1 MSWSR
6 LDSAALIVVTAGASL
21 LRLTGLDRP
30 AGLVFD
36 EIFYARD
43 ACWYVFSSESVCGI
57 TDLASRSHPPLGKW
71 LIGSGIALFG
81 YAEDQ
86 PFSWRITAAIAGI
99 ITVALLFILAWRLL
113 RTVAPGPSATVGAFA
128 AAGLLATDFLHLVQ
142 SRIGMLDVF
151 IVMFVVVAA
160 LAVVLDR
167 DRLLPTERRSLLDRV
182 TLGHPWRLV
191 AGVALGAATATKWS
205 GAYVALAL
213 IGLTVVWAIAW
224 ARRDLPEASFAA
236 SVGRAFRREALP
248 TIVLLGVVPLL
259 VYVASYTGRMPG
271 AIIALPWQDGSVW
284 RGIWEHQRA
293 MLDFHTSLGG
303 HHPYESPAWSW
314 GALKRPVAYFFT
326 DDAGGYREILALGS
340 PVVWW
345 PGFAALALGTIL
357 WIRWRAEVWGPEIVV
372 VAAAL
377 ATYGPWLILSGDR
390 SQTFIWYL
398 LPTMPFVFIALG
410 LVAARLWLGVVGRFT
425 VVAFAGV
432 VLSAFVFFFPVL
444 VALPLSPAD
453 WSTRIWFRDCERPD
467 GPTLTLPDDEINQG
481 RPPDGWCW
489 I

>member
-6 LDSAALIVVTAGASL
+6 LDTAALVVVTAGAAVV
-21 LRLTGLDRP
+21 RLTGLDRP
-30 AGLVFD
+30 AALVFD

-43 ACWYVFSSESVCGI
+43 ACWYVFGSESVCGI
-57 TDLASRSHPPLGKW
+57 ADLASRSHPPLGKW
-71 LIGSGIALFG
+71 LIGGGIALFG

-99 ITVALLFILAWRLL
+99 ITVALLFLLAWRLL
-113 RTVAPGPSATVGAFA
+113 RTVAPGRTATVGALA

-151 IVMFVVVAA
+151 IVLFVVLAV

-167 DRLLPTERRSLLDRV
+167 DRLRPTERSSLLARV

-213 IGLTVVWAIAW
+213 IGLTVVWEIARV
-224 ARRDLPEASFAA
+224 RRERPEAAWAA
-236 SVGRAFRREALP
+236 SVQRAFQREAVP
-248 TIVLLGVVPLL
+248 TFVLLGVVPLL

-271 AIIALPWQDGSVW
+271 ELIALPWQEGSVW

-293 MLDFHTSLGG
+293 MLDFHTSLSG

-314 GALKRPVAYFFT
+314 GAIKRPVAYFFT
-326 DDAGGYREILALGS
+326 DEGGAFREILALGS
-340 PVVWW
+340 PIVWW
-345 PGFAALALGTIL
+345 PGFAAVALSTVL
-357 WIRWRAEVWGPEIVV
+357 WIRWRADVWGPEIVI
-372 VAAAL
+372 VATAI
-377 ATYGPWLILSGDR
+377 ATYGPWLVLSGDR

-410 LVAARLWLGVVGRFT
+410 LVAARLWLGILGRIS
-425 VVAFAGV
+425 VVALAGV
-432 VLSAFVFFFPVL
+432 VLAAFVFFFPVL
-444 VALPLSPAD
+444 VALPLSPDA
-453 WSTRIWFRDCERPD
+453 WWQRIWFRDCDRPD
-467 GPTLTLPDDEINQG
+467 GPTLVLPDDEINQG